1 MTTHIEKILSVVSVM
16 RYILPANAG
25 ACLSPKDEFAQEH
38 ERIRHMYRVGTE
50 ANLFIWMV
58 MLQYNPASPSAGK
71 GIAECR
77 RYIIMKRECR

>member
-1 MTTHIEKILSVVSVM
+1 MTIHIEKILSVVSVM

-38 ERIRHMYRVGTE
+38 ERTRHMYRVGNE

-58 MLQYNPASPSAGK
+58 MLQYNPVSPSAGK
-71 GIAECR
+71 GIAEWQAVYYNEAR
-77 RYIIMKRECR
+77 M

>member
-38 ERIRHMYRVGTE
+38 ERIRHMYRVGNE
-50 ANLFIWMV
+50 ENLFIWMV
-58 MLQYNPASPSAGK
+58 MLQYNPVSPSAGK
-71 GIAECR
+71 GIAEWQAVYYNEAR
-77 RYIIMKRECR
+77 M

>member
-25 ACLSPKDEFAQEH
+25 ACLSPKDEFAQKH
-38 ERIRHMYRVGTE
+38 ERIRHMYFIGNET
-50 ANLFIWMV
+50 NLFIWMV

-71 GIAECR
+71 GIAEWQTVYYNEAR
-77 RYIIMKRECR
+77 M

>member
-25 ACLSPKDEFAQEH
+25 ACLSPKDEFAH
-38 ERIRHMYRVGTE
+38 ERIRHMYRVGNE

-58 MLQYNPASPSAGK
+58 MLQYNPVSPSAGK
-71 GIAECR
+71 GIAEWQAVYYNEAR
-77 RYIIMKRECR
+77 M

>member
-38 ERIRHMYRVGTE
+38 ERIRHMYRVGNE

-58 MLQYNPASPSAGK
+58 MLQYNPAILLAKVLQNG
-71 GIAECR
+71 R